1 MEEENSEV
9 NGKTF
14 TSQEV
19 EEMKAQLKKEYED
32 NFDKNFNKRW
42 GKQMNK
48 FERDNAKTN
57 ELVNLLKEQTGK
69 DSIDDLLNLSYE
81 QYGVER
87 PESERDSLILGKH
100 DAQELIELDD
110 LEEIE
115 REVERLSSQK
125 RNAREEA
132 EFSEI
137 ESYLNTRKKEEKR
150 KEEIKN
156 SGIDESVLEDTKFK
170 EFSDTFKD
178 DTPITTIYD
187 FYSKMNKKEKP
198 FSAGSLTGS
207 KEQNKNEIK
216 DYYTYEE
223 SLQFSREDFNRN
235 PELFKAVEK
244 SMPYWTKRK

>member
-1 MEEENSEV
+1 MEEDNSEV
-9 NGKTF
+9 GKMF

-19 EEMKAQLKKEYED
+19 EDMKTQLKKAYED

-48 FERDNAKTN
+48 FERENAKTN
-57 ELVNLLKEQTGK
+57 ELVNLLKEQTGR

-100 DAQELIELDD
+100 DAQDLIELDD

-115 REVERLSSQK
+115 REVERLANQK

-137 ESYLNTRKKEEKR
+137 ESYLNDRKKEER
-150 KEEIKN
+150 IRQEIKD
-156 SGIDESVLEDTKFK
+156 SGIDESVLEDDKFK
-170 EFSDTFKD
+170 EFTNTFKE

-207 KEQNKNEIK
+207 REQNKNEIK

-223 SLQFSREDFNRN
+223 SLQFSREDFDRN